1 VQREKGRIR
10 SVKYGTTTLA
20 ILSAL
25 SASLALAEDFK
36 TVNGKEY
43 KNATVSRVEA
53 DGITIKFSGE
63 IVKVPFTELPKEVQ
77 QRFNYNPE
85 KAVEY
90 SANQNAA
97 LEQVRKQQEQAT
109 QSPIQLGVQED
120 DKIKAIMNSTRVE
133 RMEIGVEQMAVITN
147 SDRYKRGYAKQS
159 TEVKIA
165 VADAE
170 RAFADADSA
179 LRREL
184 SNPVVKELSD
194 FHRLVGADAMARDR
208 LLDFYAVIMK
218 DGE

>member
-1 VQREKGRIR
+1 MNPRK
-10 SVKYGTTTLA
+10 TTIAVLA
-20 ILSAL
+20 AL
-25 SASLALAEDFK
+25 SVSLALADDFK

-43 KNATVSRVEA
+43 KNASVSRVEA
-53 DGITIKFSGE
+53 DGITIKFSGG

>member
-53 DGITIKFSGE
+53 DGITIKFSGG

-170 RAFADADSA
+170 RAFADAESA
-179 LRREL
+179 LHHAL
-184 SNPVVKELSD
+184 SKHDQTQSGLYQVI
-194 FHRLVGADAMARDR
+194 GADAMARDR
-208 LLDFYAVIMK
+208 LLDLYALIMK